1 MVKDCIDLN
10 CVPSDTGAM
19 DVRILQ
25 GLAFGFLLWVIA
37 PETGRADEE
46 AITVKLR
53 SFTRSA
59 GDAWAKVE
67 KEEAWQ
73 PAETAVVICDMWDFH
88 HCRNAT
94 LRVGEIAPRMNELVA
109 NLRKRG
115 VLVVH
120 APSSCLEFYQDHPA
134 RKRAMAAPKAA
145 NLPEEITSW
154 CKSIPGEE
162 MDHYP
167 IDQSDGGE
175 DDDLEIHAKWAQHLE
190 SIGRNPKAPWKR
202 QIATIEIDGDRDII
216 SDKGD
221 EIWNAM
227 EARGIQ
233 NVLLVGVHTNMC
245 VLGRPFGLRQMAK
258 NGKNVA
264 LVRDMTDTMY
274 NPKMAPFVSH
284 YRGTELIIEHI
295 EKYVAPSVTSDQ
307 IIGGEEF
314 VFRWNVPTRVV
325 VAIAEPGY
333 GTELTLPA
341 LAEKIWT
348 KEKGYAVEVIIGDPK
363 QHDLKGLTRALEK
376 ADVLVTSVR
385 RQALPADQLQ
395 AIRDHLDA
403 GRALLAIRTSSHG
416 FTALGKGPQG
426 HAEWGTFDKD
436 VLGAGYETHAGH
448 KLTATFT
455 AASGAGDHEILHG
468 VELPFSSGGG
478 FYFSTPLAEST
489 QAILMGKLEGMDLEP
504 VAWTNSYGRNEA
516 RIFYT
521 CLGQE
526 EEFALPSFQKL
537 MANAM
542 EWLRVLP
549 SDVPNENGW

>member
-1 MVKDCIDLN
+1 MMLRPIEFAIRLVLAMALLGSWSLCFGQENEKQLALN
-10 CVPSDTGAM
+10 
-19 DVRILQ
+19 
-25 GLAFGFLLWVIA
+25 
-37 PETGRADEE
+37 
-46 AITVKLR
+46 LR
-53 SFTRSA
+53 SFSRD
-59 GDAWAKVE
+59 G
-67 KEEAWQ
+67 EEWKRETAQEMWRFS
-73 PAETAVVICDMWDFH
+73 ETAVVICDMWDFH

-94 LRVGEIAPRMNELVA
+94 LRVGEMAPRMNELVA
-109 NLRKRG
+109 NLRERG

-120 APSSCLEFYQDHPA
+120 APSSCMKFYQDHPA
-134 RKRAMAAPKAA
+134 RKRAMAAPKVA
-145 NLPEEITSW
+145 NLPEDISAW

-162 MDHYP
+162 MEHYP

-175 DDDLEIHAKWAQHLE
+175 DDDLKIHARWAQRLE

-202 QIATIEIDGDRDII
+202 QIDSIEIDGERDIV
-216 SDKGD
+216 SDQGD

-227 EARGIQ
+227 EARGIL

-274 NPKMAPFVSH
+274 NPMMPPFVSH

-307 IIGGEEF
+307 IIGGEES
-314 VFRWNVPTRVV
+314 VFRWDVPTRVV

-333 GTELTLPA
+333 GTEKTLPA

-348 KEKGYAVEVIIGDPK
+348 KEKGYEVEVIIGDPK
-363 QHDLKGLTRALEK
+363 LHDLKGLTKALK
-376 ADVLVTSVR
+376 WADLLVTSVR
-385 RQALPADQLQ
+385 RQALPKDQLQ
-395 AIRDHLDA
+395 AIRDHLEA
-403 GRALLAIRTSSHG
+403 GKGLLAIRTSSHG
-416 FTALGKGPQG
+416 FTALGKGPEG

-448 KLTATFT
+448 DLIATFT
-455 AASGAGDHEILHG
+455 AATETGDHEILQG
-468 VELPFSSGGG
+468 VELPLSSGGG
-478 FYFSTPLAEST
+478 FYFSTPLAQSAK
-489 QAILMGKLEGMDLEP
+489 AILMGKLEGKDLEP
-504 VAWTNSYGRNEA
+504 VAWTNRFGSNGA

-526 EEFALPSFQKL
+526 EEFALPPFQKL

-542 EWLRVLP
+542 QWLRVLP

>member
-1 MVKDCIDLN
+1 MKIHSMENSIRSLLTMVLVLLTSWTMCPAQENGGELDL
-10 CVPSDTGAM
+10 
-19 DVRILQ
+19 
-25 GLAFGFLLWVIA
+25 
-37 PETGRADEE
+37 
-46 AITVKLR
+46 KLR
-53 SFTRSA
+53 GFSRE
-59 GDAWAKVE
+59 GDAWEREA
-67 KEEAWQ
+67 KEESWK
-73 PAETAVVICDMWDFH
+73 PEETAVVICDMWDFH

-109 NLRKRG
+109 KLRERG

-120 APSSCLEFYQDHPA
+120 APSSCLDFYEDHPA
-134 RKRAMAAPKAA
+134 RKRAIEAPKAST
-145 NLPEEITSW
+145 LPEDITSW

-162 MDHYP
+162 MEHYP

-175 DDDLEIHAKWAQHLE
+175 DDDLEIHAKWAEHLE
-190 SIGRNPKAPWKR
+190 SIGRNPRAPWKR
-202 QIATIEIDGDRDII
+202 QIDVIEIDGERDII

-227 EARGIQ
+227 EVRGIR

-295 EKYVAPSVTSDQ
+295 EKYVAPTVTSDQ

-314 VFRWNVPTRVV
+314 AFGWDVPTRVV

-333 GTELTLPA
+333 GTEKTLPA

-348 KEKGYAVEVIIGDPK
+348 EEKGYAVEVIIGDPK
-363 QHDLKGLTRALEK
+363 RHNLEGLTEALK
-376 ADVLVTSVR
+376 NADVLVTSVR
-385 RQALPADQLQ
+385 RQALPKDQLQ
-395 AIRDHLDA
+395 AIRDHLAA
-403 GRALLAIRTSSHG
+403 GKGLLAIRTSSHG
-416 FTALGKGPQG
+416 FTALGKGPEG
-426 HAEWGTFDKD
+426 HAEWGSFDQE
-436 VLGAGYETHAGH
+436 VLGAAYEKHAGH
-448 KLTATFT
+448 DLL
-455 AASGAGDHEILHG
+455 ASFSVAMGAEDHEILEG
-468 VELPFSSGGG
+468 VDLPFASGGG
-478 FYFSTPLAEST
+478 FYFSSPLAKT
-489 QAILMGKLEGMDLEP
+489 AVPILVGTFDGEAPEP
-504 VAWTNSYGRNEA
+504 VAWTNRFGENKA
-516 RIFYT
+516 RVFYT

-526 EEFALPSFQKL
+526 EEFALPAFQKL

-549 SDVPNENGW
+549 SDVPNQHGW